1 MAARAPVALRADAAR
16 ECGAKVY
23 YYTQSGPG
31 RPLIANGRLGAEL
44 SDARLWIPVAADT
57 PHASQGCSSVAA
69 APTEGTVDVLVTSL
83 RADAALPAWATG
95 ADVAFGLSVILGGL
109 ALYYFVHDPLP
120 PSEGSVREARDWAFA
135 PMVDPVN
142 GGASLGFVGRF

>member
-1 MAARAPVALRADAAR
+1 MLKILKFLAIGLAVLA
-16 ECGAKVY
+16 
-23 YYTQSGPG
+23 
-31 RPLIANGRLGAEL
+31 LGAALWLRTPGSRFDAGAALEAAKAY
-44 SDARLWIPVAADT
+44 DARIIRDGFGV
-57 PHASQGCSSVAA
+57 PHIYGKR
-69 APTEGTVDVLVTSL
+69 D
-83 RADAALPAWATG
+83 